1 MPRPKNAQNKKL
13 SKQRLYELSAE
24 TVELAMIE
32 FIHKIK
38 FESLTEEQ
46 KSKLNTLYS
55 NFLRIQ
61 ESKWNWNEEKC
72 QIMKELNTELF

>member
-38 FESLTEEQ
+38 FESLTKEQ
-46 KSKLNTLYS
+46 KSKLNTLYC

-61 ESKWNWNEEKC
+61 DSK
-72 QIMKELNTELF
+72 